1 MKHLS
6 HVPEPPSSIRS
17 EIPHDLDLVVLRALA
32 KDPADRYRSAAE
44 MDRDL
49 ELVARGD
56 AVGKET
62 ADAATMVLSG
72 ARDATALDAGD
83 APAGGRRRRRASATA
98 PTTRRSRRG
107 RSIWPWL
114 LGLGRRRSA
123 LAAGGY
129 FAYQKIQ
136 DQLDKSKPVRVEQY
150 TGIKVEN
157 AQGARHEARLRAAGR
172 AGAERRRPGRHRLQA
187 GSDRGH
193 EPRTRLAGH
202 ADASRPGSRRCPY
215 RAWSASRW
223 RTPSRRWPA

>member
-1 MKHLS
+1 MVLYELVTGQVPFTGETAVEIAMKHLS

-62 ADAATMVLSG
+62 ADAATMVLSRG
-72 ARDATALDAGD
+72 ADATALTQA
-83 APAGGRRRRRASATA
+83 
-98 PTTRRSRRG
+98 TRRPAVVGSGSERYRTYDTPVARG

-114 LGLGRRRSA
+114 IGLGVAVA

-136 DQLDKSKPVRVEQY
+136 DQLDQSKPVRVEQY

-157 AQGARHEARLRAAGR
+157 AKALVRKHGF
-172 AGAERRRPGRHRLQA
+172 
-187 GSDRGH
+187 
-193 EPRTRLAGH
+193 EPQVVQEPNPT
-202 ADASRPGSRRCPY
+202 SR
-215 RAWSASRW
+215 SASSSSRIRSRA
-223 RTPSRRWPA
+223 RTSDAAHPSR